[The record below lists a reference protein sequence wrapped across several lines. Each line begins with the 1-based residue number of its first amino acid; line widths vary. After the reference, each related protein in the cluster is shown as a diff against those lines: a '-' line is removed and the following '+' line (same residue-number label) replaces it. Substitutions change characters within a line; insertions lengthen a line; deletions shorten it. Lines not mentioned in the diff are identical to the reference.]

1 VEVPVYNMAGE
12 VVGQTELPENI
23 FNQPSN
29 EGLVHQAVLHY
40 QANQRVGT
48 ASTKTRGQ
56 VAGGGKKPW
65 RQKGTGRA
73 RQGTSRAPHW
83 RGGGVVFGPH
93 PREYRQL
100 MPSKMRRQALRVAL
114 SQRVRENGIR
124 ILESLAMTEP
134 QTKQAVALLSSLG
147 VQKALLV
154 TPELDRNVYLSARN
168 IPGTET
174 TYAGNLNTFEVVSHP
189 VLIMPVDA
197 IERLRARLGT
207 PAKPENPPE
216 TE

>member
-1 VEVPVYNMAGE
+1 LEVPIYNMAGE
-12 VVGQTELPENI
+12 VVGQTELAESI
-23 FNQPSN
+23 FNLPYN
-29 EGLVHQAVLHY
+29 EGLVHQAVLHH

-56 VAGGGKKPW
+56 VSGGGKKPW

-93 PREYRQL
+93 PRDYRQL
-100 MPSKMRRQALRVAL
+100 MPMKMRRQALRVAL

-124 ILESLAMTEP
+124 ILETLEMSERK
-134 QTKQAVALLSSLG
+134 TKQAAALLGALG
-147 VQKALLV
+147 LQQALLI
-154 TPELDRNVYLSARN
+154 TADLDRNVYFSARN
-168 IPGTET
+168 LPGTAT

-189 VLIMPVDA
+189 VLVMPVEA
-197 IERLRARLGT
+197 IRRLEARL
-207 PAKPENPPE
+207 ARPENSEALPVSE
-216 TE
+216 